1 MDILTKLITKDT
13 DIILLTNENITLKDK
28 YEILGYTSVL
38 ADYYVSYIYKNNNN
52 IYYFKEQ
59 SKNRDYPFA
68 LIEELMGT
76 YLCNY
81 LNLKSIKY
89 SVATNGCKY
98 GLASLNFKD
107 DQHKY
112 YFFNDFINKESI
124 ENGLYN
130 LNVLRYLCINEDN
143 YEELIK
149 QIMDLIVLDIY
160 MVQCDRSNI
169 NIQFQID
176 KKTKY
181 LSLAPIYDFSNCSF
195 KFNSDIQVCNAILQ
209 INQKNIIKLLKNS
222 KYFKERINYILEN
235 DMSKIWKQIC
245 IDYKLNQECSTY
257 ENINDYYKSKYN
269 SQKKY
274 IKQLI
279 KDVQL

>member
-130 LNVLRYLCINEDN
+130 LNVLKDLCINKDN

-160 MVQCDRSNI
+160 ITPITLNHI
-169 NIQFQID
+169 NI
-176 KKTKY
+176 
-181 LSLAPIYDFSNCSF
+181 
-195 KFNSDIQVCNAILQ
+195 
-209 INQKNIIKLLKNS
+209 KNK
-222 KYFKERINYILEN
+222 
-235 DMSKIWKQIC
+235 
-245 IDYKLNQECSTY
+245 
-257 ENINDYYKSKYN
+257 
-269 SQKKY
+269 
-274 IKQLI
+274 
-279 KDVQL
+279 

>member
-52 IYYFKEQ
+52 IYYFKE
-59 SKNRDYPFA
+59 
-68 LIEELMGT
+68 I
-76 YLCNY
+76 
-81 LNLKSIKY
+81 
-89 SVATNGCKY
+89 
-98 GLASLNFKD
+98 
-107 DQHKY
+107 
-112 YFFNDFINKESI
+112 
-124 ENGLYN
+124 
-130 LNVLRYLCINEDN
+130 
-143 YEELIK
+143 
-149 QIMDLIVLDIY
+149 
-160 MVQCDRSNI
+160 
-169 NIQFQID
+169 
-176 KKTKY
+176 
-181 LSLAPIYDFSNCSF
+181 
-195 KFNSDIQVCNAILQ
+195 
-209 INQKNIIKLLKNS
+209 
-222 KYFKERINYILEN
+222 INYILEN

-245 IDYKLNQECSTY
+245 IDYKLNQECSIY